1 MWGLRALSLSGA
13 APYLTS
19 SDVGLRDL
27 GLGALGQSKGL
38 KFGGRR
44 SRVEKLDPGGVRLG
58 STCVMHEFA
67 RKRRCGARTGSALW
81 VESKADSVST

>member
-1 MWGLRALSLSGA
+1 VWGLRALSLSGA

-44 SRVEKLDPGGVRLG
+44 SRVEKLDPGGVEVRIDLCDARIYTQKKLRCSHRVGTLG
-58 STCVMHEFA
+58 
-67 RKRRCGARTGSALW
+67 
-81 VESKADSVST
+81 